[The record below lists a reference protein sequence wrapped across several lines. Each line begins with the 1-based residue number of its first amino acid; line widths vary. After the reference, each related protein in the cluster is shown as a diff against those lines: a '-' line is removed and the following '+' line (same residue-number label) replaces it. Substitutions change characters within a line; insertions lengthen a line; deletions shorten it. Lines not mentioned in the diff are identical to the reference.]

1 MNLEVMI
8 EHLQETG
15 KVSFRKGNV
24 TKAIKEL
31 YKKGYKVEFDS
42 GNDCLVLVEKM
53 ANQENLIRKTIYVPQ
68 FVDEW
73 IVKESIKRGISQS
86 NVISLTLQE
95 VMKQEKAI
103 ASISSIDR
111 LISELEKLKKAD

>member
-8 EHLQETG
+8 EHLQEMG
-15 KVSFRKGNV
+15 KVSFREGNV

-42 GNDCLVLVEKM
+42 SNDCLVLVEKM

>member
-42 GNDCLVLVEKM
+42 SNDYLVLVEKM

>member
-15 KVSFRKGNV
+15 KVSFREGNV

-42 GNDCLVLVEKM
+42 SNDYLVLVEKM